1 MQSKAISSN
10 AAEIQQQQQPSSL
23 PPQMPVHAPES
34 SSGVQA
40 KSSYQSMEPL
50 YEEVMPLQH
59 NAKRVNL
66 SIHIPPRPMI
76 SGSKPNGKGPVH
88 MDGYSKGSSLAR
100 GFFRGPSFKN
110 QVPVLNERTP
120 LLRQNHGT
128 GSDPIVPENSSLANY
143 IAALSWKRCV
153 SLPVTHKSNLSP
165 SVSISSR
172 ETTYNGQQH
181 PSHERTI
188 PGNVRRSLSVPVRNV
203 VILRSA
209 SFSIQKELGKTN
221 TNDGQMSLHLE
232 DGDEEIPEDEA
243 VCRIC
248 LDELCGRSSLKLEC
262 SCKGALSLLHEECA
276 MKWFGNRGNKKC
288 DVCAQ
293 EILNLPVTLFR
304 IQSSA
309 QDRQQHIRQNSS
321 SQLDRQQ
328 HIRQNSSSQLT
339 RAWQDVV
346 MLILISTMCYFF
358 FLEQLLVDDLNSQ
371 AINIAAPLSFSLG
384 LLSSISAI
392 FLASKDY
399 VWSYSAFQFVLVA
412 LFLHLFYSVLQVN
425 AVYAILVASLVGLGT
440 AASVNSLVVFLAW
453 RNQAPWSQ
461 TNISPI

>member
-1 MQSKAISSN
+1 MQSKAVSSN
-10 AAEIQQQQQPSSL
+10 GAEIQQQQQQQPPSSH

-34 SSGVQA
+34 SSGVHA
-40 KSSYQSMEPL
+40 KSSCQSMEPL
-50 YEEVMPLQH
+50 YKEVMPLQH
-59 NAKRVNL
+59 NAKLVNL
-66 SIHIPPRPMI
+66 SVHIPPRPMI
-76 SGSKPNGKGPVH
+76 YGSNPNGTGLVH
-88 MDGYSKGSSLAR
+88 MDGYSNKGSSLAR

-120 LLRQNHGT
+120 LLRPNHGT

-172 ETTYNGQQH
+172 ETAHNGQQH
-181 PSHERTI
+181 PSHKRTI
-188 PGNVRRSLSVPVRNV
+188 PGNVQRSLSVPVRNV

-209 SFSIQKELGKTN
+209 SFSMQKELGQTN
-221 TNDGQMSLHLE
+221 TNDGQMSPHLE

-248 LDELCGRSSLKLEC
+248 FDELCGRSSLKLEC
-262 SCKGALSLLHEECA
+262 SCKGDLSLLHEKCA

-288 DVCAQ
+288 EVCAQ

-304 IQSSA
+304 FQSSA
-309 QDRQQHIRQNSS
+309 Q
-321 SQLDRQQ
+321 DRQQ

-346 MLILISTMCYFF
+346 MLVLISTMCYFF

-399 VWSYSAFQFVLVA
+399 VWPYSAFQFVLVA

-425 AVYAILVASLVGLGT
+425 AVYAILFASLVGLGT

-453 RNQAPWSQ
+453 RNQAPWTQ
-461 TNISPI
+461 TNISPV